1 MRISKD
7 SQVRKLISFVMGRL
21 ERGGTVTLQAL
32 NQCVHKAITV
42 ALISRDR
49 LGNIFQVNSLLVV
62 QEGLPAS
69 ADNSKVGGDESTA
82 RVRTTSG
89 IQIILSKSPLD
100 DNEVGYEKP
109 MPKGFVQQ
117 VRQKRYQDRRQRN
130 DEIKA
135 AEQKASAERAAAE
148 KASTGKRRP
157 ASRRRA
163 DKAEKEASEVKEAPI
178 SAKAQRRRQSRSKPE
193 KQPEK

>member
-1 MRISKD
+1 MNTEEPTTSPSKAAEETSPTKAATTTPDSGEEEVKAVTKPDIDASNEEAITPLAVSEEVNAIVRVSKD

-49 LGNIFQVNSLLVV
+49 LGNIYQVNSLLVV
-62 QEGLPAS
+62 QEGPSAAS
-69 ADNSKVGGDESTA
+69 GEAASGEEQQLQP

-100 DNEVGYEKP
+100 DKEVGYEKP
-109 MPKGFVQQ
+109 KPKGFV
-117 VRQKRYQDRRQRN
+117 
-130 DEIKA
+130 
-135 AEQKASAERAAAE
+135 
-148 KASTGKRRP
+148 
-157 ASRRRA
+157 
-163 DKAEKEASEVKEAPI
+163 
-178 SAKAQRRRQSRSKPE
+178 
-193 KQPEK
+193 